1 MKKYEKKRLLFV
13 KEKKEGTLC
22 TVKSKN
28 DDIHCDLKN
37 IPYRP

>member
-1 MKKYEKKRLLFV
+1 MKKYEKKKASVYKR
-13 KEKKEGTLC
+13 EKEGTLC